1 LGTAH
6 SEASMSEIRI
16 YHNPRCSKSRETL
29 ALLQAQGHQPQVVE
43 YLKDTPNTAELRDIL
58 TRLGIP
64 ARDLLRTKEDEYK
77 TLGLDNPALT
87 EDDIIAAMIAHP
99 KLIERPIVV
108 QGNQARIGLSPVQ
121 VLEILA

>member
-1 LGTAH
+1 
-6 SEASMSEIRI
+6 MSEIRI

-87 EDDIIAAMIAHP
+87 EADIIAAMVAHP

-108 QGNQARIGLSPVQ
+108 SGKQARIGRPPEQ